1 MKCIFNIMDRL
12 MNYTKFQWYFIFF
25 IWLDILKKWLLYGY
39 YGNMNTC
46 NLKERYCNMD
56 LDTIYIKSESSL
68 MSFMQLFVFWN
79 FSCVISMK
87 WFSSENFI
95 PAVHLQIESC
105 ADRIMDSHTTWRLVN
120 FAWSIYFW
128 YLVKYTLI
136 EREDWRTCSG
146 FSKCIHFL

>member
-12 MNYTKFQWYFIFF
+12 MNYTKFQWYFFHMTWYI
-25 IWLDILKKWLLYGY
+25 KKNDSCMVIRE
-39 YGNMNTC
+39 NMN

-136 EREDWRTCSG
+136 EREDWRTCSS